1 MHSHVASCLRGP
13 VSARRVWWG
22 PVAPE
27 KTPAGP
33 NQASCRENTMDNR
46 TEPFPPRDPEI
57 RADLVAR
64 VRREIAAGT
73 YETEE
78 KWEIALGRLL
88 ERLEEQ

>member
-46 TEPFPPRDPEI
+46 TEPFLPRDPEI

-78 KWEIALGRLL
+78 KWEIALDRL
-88 ERLEEQ
+88 